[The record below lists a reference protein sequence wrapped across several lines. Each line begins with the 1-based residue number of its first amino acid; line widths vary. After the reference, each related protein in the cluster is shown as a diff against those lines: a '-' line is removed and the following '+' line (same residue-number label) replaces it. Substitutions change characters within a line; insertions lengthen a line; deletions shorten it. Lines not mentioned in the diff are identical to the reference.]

1 MTKTRRKI
9 DAGLKA
15 KIALEALREQ
25 ATVNDLAQRYQVHPN
40 QIYAW
45 KKQLLDNAARAFDS
59 KSGGRGGGVGARDR
73 EASRQDRPADD
84 RERFFR
90 QEVRQM
96 SASDRRAKLDRDH
109 PDLSMRRQ
117 CAMLGVARSGVY
129 RKPRPVN
136 DNDLEAMRRI
146 DALFTARP
154 FFGAR
159 RIART
164 LSEEGFPIDRKRV
177 RRLMRQMGIEALGP
191 KPRTTKPAPGH
202 KIYPYLLRDLTIE
215 RPNQVWAADI
225 TYIPIGRGFLY
236 LVAVIDW
243 ASRAVLSWRLS
254 NTMDASFCVAAL
266 EEALARYGKPE
277 IFNTD
282 QGSQFTSADFTG
294 VLIEAGVRISMDG
307 RGRWMDNVF
316 IERVWRSLKYEDV
329 YLKGY
334 ADGREAKAG
343 IGEYFAFYNERRL
356 HQALGYRAPMAVWR
370 EGAAPT
376 AYGHVDNAS
385 ALTTCPQADQK
396 SAADTTLGGLIKDNQ
411 QTHLPT

>member
-1 MTKTRRKI
+1 
-9 DAGLKA
+9 
-15 KIALEALREQ
+15 
-25 ATVNDLAQRYQVHPN
+25 
-40 QIYAW
+40 
-45 KKQLLDNAARAFDS
+45 
-59 KSGGRGGGVGARDR
+59 
-73 EASRQDRPADD
+73 
-84 RERFFR
+84 
-90 QEVRQM
+90 M
-96 SASDRRAKLDRDH
+96 SAPDRRAKLDRAH
-109 PDLSMRRQ
+109 GDLSIRRQ
-117 CAMLGVARSGVY
+117 CAMLGLARSGVY
-129 RKPRPVN
+129 RKPRPAN

-177 RRLMRQMGIEALGP
+177 RRLMRRMGIEALGP
-191 KPRTTKPAPGH
+191 RPRTSNPAPGH
-202 KIYPYLLRDLTIE
+202 KIYPYLLRGLTIE

-225 TYIPIGRGFLY
+225 TYIPLPRGFLY

-254 NTMDASFCVAAL
+254 NTMDTSFCVATL
-266 EEALARYGKPE
+266 DEALARYGKPE

-282 QGSQFTSADFTG
+282 QGSQFTGSAFTG

-316 IERVWRSLKYEDV
+316 IERVWRSLKHEDV
-329 YLKGY
+329 YLRGN

-343 IGEYFAFYNERRL
+343 IGAYFAFYNERRL

-370 EGAAPT
+370 EGAAPG
-376 AYGHVDNAS
+376 AYGHVDNAG
-385 ALTTCPQADQK
+385 ALTTCPQADQ
-396 SAADTTLGGLIKDNQ
+396 NQ
-411 QTHLPT
+411 QQTEPLAA